1 MSDVKKYTVEIVL
14 REYNEFNRPVVLH
27 FPGFSLKDAKAIQMK
42 YMDAVNNDQ
51 KVFWFGREDPLM
63 ITTFCCDDIMRV
75 VIDEE

>member
-1 MSDVKKYTVEIVL
+1 MSDTKKYTVKIVL
-14 REYNEFNRPVVLH
+14 RELNEFGRHSTLH
-27 FPGFSLKDAKAIQMK
+27 FPECTLKEAKAIQMK

-63 ITTFCCDDIMRV
+63 ITTFCCDDILRI